1 MDTRGLMATPSC
13 ILFGGRRRANH
24 LVGDGCRAAIGR
36 WSRRGGGGN
45 SRSPVGPATVRDHG
59 GGRRMAPWNA
69 EVTAERLSQGPPFRS
84 GTEGPAFALLAK
96 AMREAFGKEMTTV
109 GQGGSIPV
117 RVALQ
122 ETFPDAEI
130 MLVGVEEPKCLIHAP
145 NESVDPA
152 EIEQLALAQAL
163 FLLGYGSDHAPRTG

>member
-1 MDTRGLMATPSC
+1 
-13 ILFGGRRRANH
+13 
-24 LVGDGCRAAIGR
+24 
-36 WSRRGGGGN
+36 
-45 SRSPVGPATVRDHG
+45 
-59 GGRRMAPWNA
+59 MAPWNA